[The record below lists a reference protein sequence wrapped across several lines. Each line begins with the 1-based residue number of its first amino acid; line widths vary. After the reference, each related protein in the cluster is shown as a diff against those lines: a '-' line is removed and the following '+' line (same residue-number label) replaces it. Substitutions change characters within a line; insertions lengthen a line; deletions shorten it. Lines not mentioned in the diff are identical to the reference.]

1 MRRERKHEQGLII
14 TLVAVFMLFV
24 IVAMAALAI
33 DVVTLYTARSEAQLA
48 ADATALA
55 AARVFANSGMT
66 SDPNAAAD
74 GFVGYAETASQTVAT
89 QVAKAN
95 SVGGGSL
102 TGVVITFNDGS
113 TTFATNPTVTVN
125 VQKTNIPTFFAR
137 IWGKTQITVGASA
150 TSEAYNPV
158 GASTVGGTMPPVAP
172 ICVKPWLL
180 PNISP
185 SAGGQIFNP
194 ANGAIVD
201 TTLLGWESPNGGTRL
216 SSDCTTNCGP
226 PAPTPIKWKYYPGD
240 PGDFTPPSASSVA
253 CTACAGFNPY
263 QLSIAGCVQTPI
275 SCSGTVHVYTAN
287 TDPNLDAEAAAAVDA
302 LTNSTAALH
311 SGDSVDTLVASPPTG
326 TEPFQFLAGAD
337 NPAVQSGAMAA
348 DTDIM
353 VSDSLVTVPV
363 IDTTPATLAANYPQ
377 VQIIG
382 FVQLF
387 LNFNGREVGVAN
399 LIRTRVINLV
409 GCGTPTGGG
418 ASGQPIL
425 GNGVSPVTVRLISPS
440 S

>member
-1 MRRERKHEQGLII
+1 MRRERKHEQGVII

-66 SDPNAAAD
+66 SDPNAATD

-89 QVAKAN
+89 QVAMAN

-125 VQKTNIPTFFAR
+125 VQKNNIPTYFAR

-150 TSEAYNPV
+150 TAEAYNPV
-158 GASTVGGTMPPVAP
+158 GASSVGGTPPPVAP

-201 TTLLGWESPNGGTRL
+201 TTLLGWESPIGSTRL
-216 SSDCTTNCGP
+216 GSDCTTNCGP
-226 PAPTPIKWKYYPGD
+226 TPPAPIRWKYYPGD
-240 PGDFTPPSASSVA
+240 PGDFTPPNASSVA
-253 CTACAGFNPY
+253 CTALCG
-263 QLSIAGCVQTPI
+263 VQPLPVEY
-275 SCSGTVHVYTAN
+275 CG
-287 TDPNLDAEAAAAVDA
+287 LR
-302 LTNSTAALH
+302 TNAHL
-311 SGDSVDTLVASPPTG
+311 L
-326 TEPFQFLAGAD
+326 
-337 NPAVQSGAMAA
+337 
-348 DTDIM
+348 
-353 VSDSLVTVPV
+353 
-363 IDTTPATLAANYPQ
+363 
-377 VQIIG
+377 
-382 FVQLF
+382 
-387 LNFNGREVGVAN
+387 
-399 LIRTRVINLV
+399 
-409 GCGTPTGGG
+409 
-418 ASGQPIL
+418 
-425 GNGVSPVTVRLISPS
+425 
-440 S
+440 

>member
-1 MRRERKHEQGLII
+1 
-14 TLVAVFMLFV
+14 
-24 IVAMAALAI
+24 
-33 DVVTLYTARSEAQLA
+33 
-48 ADATALA
+48 
-55 AARVFANSGMT
+55 MT
-66 SDPNAAAD
+66 SDPNAATD

-89 QVAKAN
+89 QVAMAN

-150 TSEAYNPV
+150 TAEAYNPV
-158 GASTVGGTMPPVAP
+158 GASSVGGTMPPVAP

-194 ANGAIVD
+194 ATGAIVD
-201 TTLLGWESPNGGTRL
+201 TTLLGWESPIGSTRL
-216 SSDCTTNCGP
+216 GSDCTTNCGP
-226 PAPTPIKWKYYPGD
+226 TPPAPIRWKYYPGD
-240 PGDFTPPSASSVA
+240 PGDFPPPSASSVA
-253 CTACAGFNPY
+253 CTGCAGFNPY

-275 SCSGTVHVYTAN
+275 SCSGIVNVYTTN

-302 LTNSTAALH
+302 LTNSTTNR
-311 SGDSVDTLVASPPTG
+311 GDKVDTAVASPPTG
-326 TEPFQFLAGAD
+326 TEPFQFLAGGED
-337 NPAVQSGAMAA
+337 PAVLSGAMAA

-363 IDTTPATLAANYPQ
+363 IDSTTIWPPANYPQ

-387 LNFNGREVGVAN
+387 LNFNGGAVGAAN

-409 GCGTPTGGG
+409 GCGNPTGGG

>member
-1 MRRERKHEQGLII
+1 MHLSRERKHEQGVII
-14 TLVAVFMLFV
+14 TVVAVVMLFV

-89 QVAKAN
+89 QVANAN

-150 TSEAYNPV
+150 TAEAYNPV
-158 GASTVGGTMPPVAP
+158 GASIVGGTMPPVAP

-194 ANGAIVD
+194 LNGAIVD

-216 SSDCTTNCGP
+216 SSDCTNNCGP
-226 PAPTPIKWKYYPGD
+226 APAPIKWKYYPGD

-275 SCSGTVHVYTAN
+275 SCSGIVHVYTAN

-302 LTNSTAALH
+302 LTNSTTNR
-311 SGDSVDTLVASPPTG
+311 GDKVDTLVASPPTG
-326 TEPFQFLAGAD
+326 TEPFQFLAGGE
-337 NPAVQSGAMAA
+337 NPAVVSGAMAA

-363 IDTTPATLAANYPQ
+363 IDSTTIWPPAAYPQ

-387 LNFNGREVGVAN
+387 LNFNGRAAGASN

-425 GNGVSPVTVRLISPS
+425 GNGASPVTVRLISPS